1 VILIGW
7 KELGD
12 LSGIDEAEFDRRAAA
27 ARKDYDWGGGVAQAW
42 KFRNIRIGDRIVA
55 NAGTKRVVGIGT
67 VTGPYHFAAG
77 SEYPHQ
83 LPVRWDDVEPRVVDM
98 PGWRR
103 TLVRLAES
111 TFNTL
116 TQAPTASAVIAEAP
130 TPVAAPSGGIDFDG
144 VIAQLESRS
153 LSFPAELLA
162 SYLLALQARR
172 FVLLTG
178 ISGTGKT
185 QLALEVARLFS
196 PRTTNSDISDGAE
209 KVLAPDML
217 KRGRFV
223 VPATLAKEFDALT
236 GEGRRIDV
244 RLLGRQVESMS
255 VYKDPARPNLL
266 IVLLSGEGK
275 RAFQTTLSPGDR
287 LSLRRETSD
296 GKEVLVADRAATA
309 STVLAPTYELVAV
322 RPDWTDSRALLGFY
336 NPLTRA
342 YASTPTLNL
351 VMRAQEEVS
360 LAAAEGRAPRPFFL
374 IFDEMNLARVEHYFS
389 DFLSAMESGEE
400 LALHDDEDVDEEIPR
415 RLALPSNLFVVGT
428 VNVDETT
435 YMFSPKVLDRAFVLE
450 FNEVDLDLLSG
461 RAASEAP
468 ASTPLALSKLSG
480 GLKLLGRA
488 TDEEWMRFEA
498 LCDGRLRKLLATVHA
513 ALVDENRHF
522 GYRVAREIARFAVL
536 AAEQTSA
543 NDETLLAA
551 FDIAVLAK
559 VLPKLNGTQAEL
571 DAVLRRVFAVAI
583 GSGAADRHEFDS
595 WSVVKGALHSAN
607 GQTPLLPRT
616 GTKLWRMQ
624 KRLRANGFV
633 SFIE

>member
-1 VILIGW
+1 
-7 KELGD
+7 
-12 LSGIDEAEFDRRAAA
+12 
-27 ARKDYDWGGGVAQAW
+27 
-42 KFRNIRIGDRIVA
+42 
-55 NAGTKRVVGIGT
+55 
-67 VTGPYHFAAG
+67 
-77 SEYPHQ
+77 
-83 LPVRWDDVEPRVVDM
+83 
-98 PGWRR
+98 
-103 TLVRLAES
+103 
-111 TFNTL
+111 
-116 TQAPTASAVIAEAP
+116 
-130 TPVAAPSGGIDFDG
+130 
-144 VIAQLESRS
+144 
-153 LSFPAELLA
+153 
-162 SYLLALQARR
+162 
-172 FVLLTG
+172 
-178 ISGTGKT
+178 
-185 QLALEVARLFS
+185 
-196 PRTTNSDISDGAE
+196 
-209 KVLAPDML
+209 
-217 KRGRFV
+217 
-223 VPATLAKEFDALT
+223 
-236 GEGRRIDV
+236 
-244 RLLGRQVESMS
+244 
-255 VYKDPARPNLL
+255 
-266 IVLLSGEGK
+266 
-275 RAFQTTLSPGDR
+275 
-287 LSLRRETSD
+287 
-296 GKEVLVADRAATA
+296 
-309 STVLAPTYELVAV
+309 
-322 RPDWTDSRALLGFY
+322 
-336 NPLTRA
+336 
-342 YASTPTLNL
+342 
-351 VMRAQEEVS
+351 
-360 LAAAEGRAPRPFFL
+360 
-374 IFDEMNLARVEHYFS
+374 MNLARVEHYFS